1 MKRIPPIHA
10 LVAFEA
16 AVRLGGFAQA
26 ATELCITPSAVSH
39 RIRQLEEHLGT
50 RLFERTPTGVR
61 LTTAGH
67 MYVESVR
74 EAFGKLAW
82 ASGTAAAPVKL
93 RVSVPPTFA
102 RQMLIPRLPD
112 FYRQWPDVELE
123 IHLSIPLLDVVA
135 ESADVEVR
143 WGYGGYGER
152 RAIKLFDDCATPL
165 ATVAYRERNG
175 LARPEDLQRATL
187 LRTPLMP
194 WRPWFEAAGLGWP
207 EPERGPLYNDVG
219 MLLEAAA
226 GDQGVALAIAR
237 VAAAWTDAD
246 RLVPLFDQR
255 APWPLAYYVV
265 PSENRAAR
273 PEVSAFVDWMVETFA

>member
-26 ATELCITPSAVSH
+26 AAELCVTPSAVSH
-39 RIRQLEEHLGT
+39 RIKQLEEHLGT
-50 RLFERTPTGVR
+50 RLFERSPTGVR

-67 MYVESVR
+67 LYVESVR

-82 ASGTAAAPVKL
+82 ASGGAPPPVKL

-102 RQMLIPRLPD
+102 RQLLIPRLPD

-123 IHLSIPLLDVVA
+123 IHLSIPLLDVIA
-135 ESADVEVR
+135 ESADVEIR
-143 WGYGGYGER
+143 WGYGGYADR

-165 ATVAYRERNG
+165 ATPAYRDG
-175 LARPEDLQRATL
+175 AALAGAADLRQATL

-194 WRPWFEAAGLGWP
+194 WRPWFEAAGLDWP
-207 EPERGPLYNDVG
+207 EPERGPVYNDVG

-226 GDQGVALAIAR
+226 GGQGVALAIGR
-237 VAAAWTDAD
+237 VAAAWTDPG
-246 RLVPLFDQR
+246 RLVPLFDIR
-255 APWPLAYYVV
+255 APWPLAYYLV
-265 PSENRAAR
+265 PSAARGGR
-273 PEVSAFVDWMVETFA
+273 PEVSAFVDWMAETFA

>member
-26 ATELCITPSAVSH
+26 AAELCVTPSAVSH

-50 RLFERTPTGVR
+50 KLFERTPSGVR

-82 ASGTAAAPVKL
+82 ASGGATPVIKL

-112 FYRQWPDVELE
+112 FYRQWPEVELE
-123 IHLSIPLLDVVA
+123 IHLSIPLQDVTA
-135 ESADVEVR
+135 ETADVEIR
-143 WGYGGYGER
+143 WGYGGYGDS
-152 RAIKLFDDCATPL
+152 RAVKLFDDLATPL
-165 ATVAYRERNG
+165 ATPELRAR
-175 LARPEDLQRATL
+175 LAMKEPRDIRQATL

-194 WRPWFEAAGLGWP
+194 CGGRPGRRPGHLARGDGLDRHRPAGAAVRRAGAVAARLLRGAVRAAGRAT
-207 EPERGPLYNDVG
+207 RGRRLRRLAGRDLRLNGSY
-219 MLLEAAA
+219 LLPN
-226 GDQGVALAIAR
+226 
-237 VAAAWTDAD
+237 W
-246 RLVPLFDQR
+246 VPN
-255 APWPLAYYVV
+255 AYC
-265 PSENRAAR
+265 A
-273 PEVSAFVDWMVETFA
+273 